1 MTKEEKKSYNKAYR
15 EANKDK
21 EKAYNKAYREDNR
34 EKREANKEK
43 KKAYNKAYR
52 EDNREK
58 VNAKSKAYYEANKE
72 KKKAYKEDNREKV
85 NAYYKAYYEA
95 NKEKVKAYKEDNR
108 EKVNAYCKAYKKQ
121 RRDTDPLFKMKLNLG
136 NRTYQAFKGG
146 GYKKYSKT
154 AETLGASYQEAFDH
168 LEKRFTE
175 GMEWSKHGKWH
186 IDHIVPLSSAKTK
199 EELIYLC
206 NYTNLQPLWAR
217 DNLVKGAKLDW
228 KSA

>member
-43 KKAYNKAYR
+43 TKAYNKAYR

-72 KKKAYKEDNREKV
+72 KVKAYKEDNREKV
-85 NAYYKAYYEA
+85 NAYY
-95 NKEKVKAYKEDNR
+95 
-108 EKVNAYCKAYKKQ
+108 KAYKKQ

-146 GYKKYSKT
+146 GYKKNSKT